1 MSQRNVL
8 ILLGVLVVLIA
19 LVLVGQRSESPSSGK
34 AALFVPSLEAALN
47 DIERVTIT
55 KANNETVVTLERKP
69 DGWVATNKND
79 YPADVGK
86 LRQGLQAL
94 AEAHILEKKTANA
107 ELYSHLGVEDVSG
120 DKAAGVSV
128 ALVASGGKELP
139 TVILGNA
146 EGAKFRYV
154 RRAGD
159 MQSYLIDKNPE
170 FPRTVGQ
177 WLDAGIIDIRSDRIR
192 EVTITQP
199 DGQVV
204 KVSKAS
210 KDAPNYDVADV
221 PKGRELLYPG
231 VANVIGNALR
241 ELKLEDVEPATASP
255 PAKPTVLEFRT
266 FDGLVVR
273 VEGEKR
279 GDAAWV
285 SFAASV
291 DPEQLAAAKAAAAPT
306 PPATDTAA
314 AAGAKPAADAKPA
327 APATPPPDPAAE
339 AARINAKVGPWRYK
353 IASFQYDQMTRRMSD
368 LLKPATPA
376 SSAK

>member
-8 ILLGVLVVLIA
+8 ILLGVLVVLVA
-19 LVLVGQRSESPSSGK
+19 LVLVGQRSRAPSSGSG
-34 AALFVPSLEAALN
+34 ALFMPSLEAALN
-47 DIERVTIT
+47 DVERVTIT
-55 KANNETVVTLERKP
+55 KGNNETVVTLERRP
-69 DGWVATNKND
+69 SGWVATNKND
-79 YPADVGK
+79 YAADVGK

-94 AEAHILEKKTANA
+94 AEARILEKKTANP
-107 ELYSHLGVEDVSG
+107 ELYSHLGVEDVG
-120 DKAAGVSV
+120 GEKAAGVSV
-128 ALVASGGKELP
+128 ALMATGKELP

-170 FPRTVGQ
+170 FPRAVGQ
-177 WLDAGIIDIRSDRIR
+177 WLDAEIMDIRSDRIR

-204 KVSKAS
+204 KVSKAA
-210 KDAPNYDVADV
+210 KDAQNYDVADV

-231 VANVIGNALR
+231 VANVIANALR
-241 ELKLEDVEPATASP
+241 ELKLEDVEPASASP
-255 PAKPTVLEFRT
+255 PAKPVVVEFRT

-273 VEGEKR
+273 AEGEKR

-291 DPEQLAAAKAAAAPT
+291 DPEHAAAPPPAAAAP
-306 PPATDTAA
+306 ATDAA
-314 AAGAKPAADAKPA
+314 AAPAAKPAAEAKPT
-327 APATPPPDPAAE
+327 APASPPPDPTAE

-353 IASFQYDQMTRRMSD
+353 IATFQYDQMTRRMAD
-368 LLKPATPA
+368 LLKPEAPA
-376 SSAK
+376 SPKK

>member
-8 ILLGVLVVLIA
+8 ILLGVLVVLVA

-34 AALFVPSLEAALN
+34 AALFVPSLEPALN

-94 AEAHILEKKTANA
+94 AEARILEKKTSNA

-210 KDAPNYDVADV
+210 KDAQNYAFWHITL
-221 PKGRELLYPG
+221 PMTCHSYP
-231 VANVIGNALR
+231 
-241 ELKLEDVEPATASP
+241 
-255 PAKPTVLEFRT
+255 
-266 FDGLVVR
+266 
-273 VEGEKR
+273 
-279 GDAAWV
+279 
-285 SFAASV
+285 
-291 DPEQLAAAKAAAAPT
+291 
-306 PPATDTAA
+306 
-314 AAGAKPAADAKPA
+314 
-327 APATPPPDPAAE
+327 
-339 AARINAKVGPWRYK
+339 INK
-353 IASFQYDQMTRRMSD
+353 S
-368 LLKPATPA
+368 
-376 SSAK
+376 